1 MSIDLNNSIKILN
14 LESDVENI
22 LINNQILKVKD
33 LWSLNRKALKNI
45 DLTDNQIH
53 SIIVKLQLNGI
64 ELNKKINN
72 NDRLSRVKH

>member
-22 LINNQILKVKD
+22 LIDNQILKVKD